1 MKTLFAVSCAVIAA
15 LVLALSPT
23 PASADG
29 FRGHTPRTSV
39 FPKPVDPWKH
49 WGKPAHGHH
58 GFHHHGRFHK
68 PHFTVPHFTVPTFT
82 IAAPVI
88 VAPRRVWVPG
98 FYSWTGFYWVWVP
111 GHWR

>member
-1 MKTLFAVSCAVIAA
+1 
-15 LVLALSPT
+15 LVLTLSPA
-23 PASADG
+23 PASAEG

-49 WGKPAHGHH
+49 WGKPAHGFHNH
-58 GFHHHGRFHK
+58 GHFHK